1 LFSLYDK
8 TAEGV
13 RRIYDRRIQ
22 EPPLLDEARFF
33 PQAQLFRDSFPEIRR
48 EALQIA
54 SERLNRVPRF
64 HEIMP
69 EQAEI
74 SANDGIDWR
83 MFTMK
88 AYGREIPEHTQSCPT
103 TMDVINRC
111 PGVLSASLSF
121 LAPGKH
127 IPPHRGPFRGIV
139 RFHLGLS
146 MPRNENGELG
156 AVLWIDGVPHYLDN
170 GDTLLW
176 DDTYTHEVVNATND
190 VRIALLLDVWR
201 EGMPADMRV
210 LSNVIVGLVRT
221 VMAVRSAPFTG

>member
-1 LFSLYDK
+1 LFSLYDRS
-8 TAEGV
+8 AETV

-22 EPPLLDEARFF
+22 EPPLLDEERFF
-33 PQAQLFRDSFPEIRR
+33 PQAQLFRDSFPDIQR

-54 SERLNRVPRF
+54 TERLNRVPRF

-74 SANDGIDWR
+74 SANDGVDWR

-88 AYGREIPEHTQSCPT
+88 AYGRKIPEHMRTCPA
-103 TMDVINRC
+103 TMRVVDSC
-111 PGVLSASLSF
+111 PGVLSASFSF

-127 IPPHRGPFRGIV
+127 IPEHRGPFRGIV

-156 AVLWIDGVPHYLDN
+156 AVLWVDGVPHYLDN

-176 DDTYTHEVVNATND
+176 DDTYAHEVLNDTKD
-190 VRIALLLDVWR
+190 VRIALLLDIWR

-210 LSNVIVGLVRT
+210 LSNLIVGLVRT
-221 VMAVRSAPFTG
+221 SMAVRGAPFTG